1 MKGLL
6 KNNVYAVLSNAK
18 LFSAMMLVLGIFVVG
33 IDHDAQIF
41 IIGYMLLCMTGFS
54 VIAAAS
60 LRRESVSKWSK
71 YKLTAPIRRTDIVKS
86 YFLSQMAWLCIGML
100 LAGTAAALSI
110 LFYGFPFDKDT
121 DIFMVYVVG
130 IGLSLFMG
138 AIFFPLFYLGGEEHS
153 EMLIGVSL
161 LGGVGV
167 IMGASS
173 LMNRWFGPH
182 MTAFQIMTAGA
193 AILVC
198 ALLAFFLSFL
208 LTVRIFQKKEL

>member
-33 IDHDAQIF
+33 IDHDTQSF

-54 VIAAAS
+54 AIAAAS

-100 LAGTAAALSI
+100 LAGIAAALSI

-138 AIFFPLFYLGGEEHS
+138 AIFFPLFYLGGEERS

-161 LGGVGV
+161 LGGIGG

-182 MTAFQIMTAGA
+182 MTVFQIMTAGA

>member
-71 YKLTAPIRRTDIVKS
+71 YKLTAPIRRTDIV
-86 YFLSQMAWLCIGML
+86 
-100 LAGTAAALSI
+100 
-110 LFYGFPFDKDT
+110 
-121 DIFMVYVVG
+121 
-130 IGLSLFMG
+130 
-138 AIFFPLFYLGGEEHS
+138 
-153 EMLIGVSL
+153 
-161 LGGVGV
+161 
-167 IMGASS
+167 
-173 LMNRWFGPH
+173 R
-182 MTAFQIMTAGA
+182 
-193 AILVC
+193 
-198 ALLAFFLSFL
+198 
-208 LTVRIFQKKEL
+208 

>member
-100 LAGTAAALSI
+100 LAGIAAALSI

-138 AIFFPLFYLGGEEHS
+138 I
-153 EMLIGVSL
+153 
-161 LGGVGV
+161 GV

-182 MTAFQIMTAGA
+182 MTVFQIMTAGA

-208 LTVRIFQKKEL
+208 LTARIFQKKEL